1 MERYAVAEL
10 VPTIVN
16 PVGIGMVLR
25 GVWTGATDTLM
36 VDLAGQL
43 TASYL
48 APIGLTLFYEAA
60 PGYTRVFSIQS
71 SGTKWLAEAYLSR
84 MWVLPPAA
92 LCNSEYIVREM
103 LVLMQVEAA
112 TTVAETAIAAAGVVA
127 SAPNLPSPNGGSSSP
142 IVRAEIFPMG
152 TYVPPSPVAVWA
164 APSPGAT
171 QLAATPPSEVL
182 SVTIPATYPQCGS
195 EMMITSPSTGEQV
208 KFFVPAGSQPGNQ
221 ILLVLHRA

>member
-10 VPTIVN
+10 VPTIIH

-71 SGTKWLAEAYLSR
+71 SGAKWVAEAYPSR
-84 MWVLPPAA
+84 MWVLPPAM
-92 LCNSEYIVREM
+92 LCKSEYIVREM

-112 TTVAETAIAAAGVVA
+112 ATVAETATTAA
-127 SAPNLPSPNGGSSSP
+127 SAPSLPSPYGGSSSP
-142 IVRAEIFPMG
+142 IVRAEIYPMG
-152 TYVPPSPVAVWA
+152 TYVPPSPAAVWA

-171 QLAATPPSEVL
+171 QLAATPPPEVL
-182 SVTIPATYPQCGS
+182 SVTIPVTYPQCGS

-208 KFFVPAGSQPGNQ
+208 KFFVPAGSQPGSQ